1 MNWQLFFNPGS
12 IAIVGASPKK
22 VKTGNAILSSLI
34 KDDFP
39 GKIFT
44 VNPNVSQVLGIPCYP
59 DLKSI
64 GEVPDL
70 VIITT
75 PSQYVIDLLQQCAQL
90 RVKAVVIITSGLKEI
105 NEHGTHMEES
115 IAQIAKTSGIEI
127 IGPNC
132 IGLMSP
138 HTKLNASFAG
148 SLPLPGKI
156 GYFSQSG
163 SILAAT
169 IDIARSLD
177 IGFSRVV
184 NIGNKAHLSELDMIK
199 AFADDPET
207 KVIAGYL
214 ETFDDGDNFIR
225 QAELISREKPILL
238 IKSGVTA
245 AGARAALSHTAR
257 LTGSER
263 AFDCV
268 FERAGVVRC
277 ASIKHQLDIAWA
289 FAEQPLP
296 RGPNV
301 AIIASA
307 GGSGIMA
314 ADAIEKEGLQLAA
327 LSDSTINTLSTKL
340 DNALNVNNP
349 VEIMGNILAGGYELA
364 LRQVLDDPGVH
375 IVLVLLTPHALT
387 QCTGV
392 VQAIIR
398 VAKEKTDKPIL
409 ACLPGVKR
417 VEKEVNMLS
426 SAHIPCFDFPEK
438 AVATIKAM
446 VNYSMWR
453 SRPKRV
459 IKLFPVNRRKVEKI
473 IERHLKDGVSEVVDM
488 EVKTILKAYGFVIPE
503 GMIATSPQQAV
514 NFANQI
520 GYPVVLKVWSPGIIH
535 KTEVGGVKLGLANEE
550 EVKDAFDL
558 MMYRIPKIRPN
569 VNIPGIL
576 VEKMCDKGQEVILGM
591 NRDPRFGPLIMF
603 GTGGKLVEILKDV
616 AFYPAPLTA
625 AEAKE
630 MLINTRTYNILTG
643 INQGEKGVAI
653 DAIAEALQRVSQL
666 VTEFPQI
673 RELDIN
679 PFVVGR
685 EGTTPVAVDATI
697 ILDVG

>member
-22 VKTGNAILSSLI
+22 GKAGNAILASLL
-34 KDDFP
+34 KDNFP

-44 VNPNVSQVLGIPCYP
+44 VNPNVREVLGITCCA

-75 PSQYVIDLLQQCAQL
+75 PPQYVIDLLQQCGEI
-90 RVKAVVIITSGLKEI
+90 RVKAAVIITSGLKEVDQ
-105 NEHGTHMEES
+105 HGTHMEEA
-115 IAQIAKTSGIEI
+115 IARIAKTSGIEV

-138 HTKLNASFAG
+138 LNKLNASFAG

-163 SILAAT
+163 SVLSAI
-169 IDIARSLD
+169 IDISRSMD

-199 AFADDPET
+199 ALADDPET

-225 QAELISREKPILL
+225 QAERISREKPILL
-238 IKSGVTA
+238 LKSGVTA
-245 AGARAALSHTAR
+245 AGARAALSHTGR

-277 ASIKHQLDIAWA
+277 ASIKHQLDIACA
-289 FAEQPLP
+289 FAHQPLP

-307 GGSGIMA
+307 GGAGIMA
-314 ADAIEKEGLQLAA
+314 TDAIEREGLQLAA
-327 LSDSTINTLSTKL
+327 LSDSTINTLSSEL

-349 VEIMGNILAGGYELA
+349 IELMGNILADSYELA
-364 LRQVLDDPGVH
+364 LKQVLEDPQVH
-375 IVLVLLTPHALT
+375 IVLVMLTPHGLT
-387 QCTGV
+387 RCTDV
-392 VQAIIR
+392 VRAITR
-398 VAKEKTDKPIL
+398 VAKEKTGKPIL
-409 ACLPGVKR
+409 ACLLGAER
-417 VEKEVNMLS
+417 VEKEVNQLS
-426 SAHIPCFDFPEK
+426 KAGIPQFDFPEK

-446 VNYSMWR
+446 VNYSIWR
-453 SRPKRV
+453 NRPKRV
-459 IKLFPVNRRKVEKI
+459 VKLFPVNRRKVEKI
-473 IERHLKDGVSEVVDM
+473 IERHLKDGISEIVDI
-488 EVKTILKAYGFVIPE
+488 EVKTILKAYGFVTPR
-503 GMIATSPQQAV
+503 GMMATSPEQAA
-514 NFANQI
+514 NIANQI

-535 KTEVGGVKLGLANEE
+535 KTEVGGVKLGLTNEE
-550 EVKDAFDL
+550 AVQDAFDL

-569 VNIPGIL
+569 TNIAGIL

-603 GTGGKLVEILKDV
+603 GMGGKLVEILKDV

-625 AEAKE
+625 EEAKE
-630 MLINTRTYNILTG
+630 MLISTRTYNMLTG
-643 INQGEKGVAI
+643 IKGEESVDI
-653 DAIAEALQRVSQL
+653 EVIAEGLQRVSQL

>member
-12 IAIVGASPKK
+12 IAVVGASPKK
-22 VKTGNAILSSLI
+22 GKAGNAILASLL
-34 KDDFP
+34 KDNFP

-44 VNPNVSQVLGIPCYP
+44 VNPNVSEVLGITCYP

-75 PSQYVIDLLQQCAQL
+75 PPRYVSDLLQQCGDI
-90 RVKAVVIITSGLKEI
+90 RVKAAVIITSGLKEVD
-105 NEHGTHMEES
+105 EHGIYLEEA
-115 IAQIAKTSGIEI
+115 IARIAKTSAIEV

-138 HTKLNASFAG
+138 LNKLNASFAG
-148 SLPLPGKI
+148 PLPLPGKI

-163 SILAAT
+163 SVLSAI
-169 IDIARSLD
+169 IDIARTMD

-184 NIGNKAHLSELDMIK
+184 NIGSRAHLSELDMIK

-214 ETFDDGDNFIR
+214 ETFDDGDKFIR
-225 QAELISREKPILL
+225 QAEQISREKPILL
-238 IKSGVTA
+238 LKSGVTA

-257 LTGSER
+257 LTGHES

-277 ASIKHQLDIAWA
+277 ASIKHQLDIAQA
-289 FAEQPLP
+289 FAHQPLP
-296 RGPNV
+296 QGSRV

-307 GGSGIMA
+307 GGAGIMA
-314 ADAIEKEGLQLAA
+314 TDAIEREGLYLAA
-327 LSDSTINTLSTKL
+327 LSDSTVKTLSTKL

-349 VEIMGNILAGGYELA
+349 IEFMGNILADSYELA
-364 LRQVLDDPGVH
+364 LRQVLDDPQVQ
-375 IVLVLLTPHALT
+375 IALVMLTPHALT
-387 QCTGV
+387 QCSDV
-392 VQAIIR
+392 VKAIIR
-398 VAKEKTDKPIL
+398 VAKEKTGKPIF
-409 ACLPGVKR
+409 ACLLGGAR
-417 VEKEVNMLS
+417 VEKEIHRLS
-426 SAHIPCFDFPEK
+426 KAGIPQFDFPEK
-438 AVATIKAM
+438 AVATIKAV
-446 VNYSMWR
+446 VNYAMWR
-453 SRPKRV
+453 NRPKRV
-459 IKLFPVNRRKVEKI
+459 VKLFPVNRRKVEKI
-473 IERHLKDGVSEVVDM
+473 IERHLKDGVSEVVDI
-488 EVKTILKAYGFVIPE
+488 EVKTILEAYGFVTPQ
-503 GMIATSPQQAV
+503 GMIATSPEHA
-514 NFANQI
+514 ANIADQI

-550 EVKDAFDL
+550 AVKDAYDL
-558 MMYRIPKIRPN
+558 MMYRIPKIRSN
-569 VNIPGIL
+569 TNIAGIL

-591 NRDPRFGPLIMF
+591 NRDPRFGPVIMF
-603 GTGGKLVEILKDV
+603 GMGGKLVEILKDV
-616 AFYPAPLTA
+616 AFYPAPLTSQ
-625 AEAKE
+625 EAKE
-630 MLINTRTYNILTG
+630 MLISTRTYSILTG
-643 INQGEKGVAI
+643 IKGEQGVDI
-653 DAIAEALQRVSQL
+653 DAIAEGLQRVSQL

-697 ILDVG
+697 ILDLN

>member
-1 MNWQLFFNPGS
+1 MNRQLFFNPGS

-22 VKTGNAILSSLI
+22 GKTGHAILSSLI
-34 KDDFP
+34 QDGFP
-39 GKIFT
+39 GKIFA
-44 VNPNVSQVLGIPCYP
+44 VNPHVSQVLGIPCCP
-59 DLKSI
+59 DLKSL
-64 GEVPDL
+64 GQVPDL
-70 VIITT
+70 VIIAT
-75 PSQYVIDLLQQCAQL
+75 PPQVVIALLQQCAQL
-90 RVKAVVIITSGLKEI
+90 GVKAVIIITSGLKQV
-105 NEHGTHMEES
+105 NEHEITMEES
-115 IAQIAKTSGIEI
+115 IAGVAKTSGIEV

-138 HTKLNASFAG
+138 PTKLNASFAG
-148 SLPLPGKI
+148 DLPLPGKI

-207 KVIAGYL
+207 RVIAGYL

-225 QAELISREKPILL
+225 QAQLISLEKPILL

-277 ASIKHQLDIAWA
+277 ASIEHQVDVAWG

-307 GGSGIMA
+307 GGAGIMA
-314 ADAIEKEGLQLAA
+314 ADAIEREGLHLAA
-327 LSDSTINTLSTKL
+327 LSDSTTNTLSREL

-349 VEIMGNILAGGYELA
+349 VELMGDMLADGYELA
-364 LRQVLDDPGVH
+364 LKHVLDDPGVH
-375 IVLVLLTPHALT
+375 IVLVMLTPHALT
-387 QCTGV
+387 RCTEV
-392 VQAIIR
+392 VRAIIR
-398 VAKEKTDKPIL
+398 VAGEKTGKPIL
-409 ACLPGVKR
+409 ACLPGAKR

-426 SAHIPCFDFPEK
+426 SAHIPYYDFPEK
-438 AVATIKAM
+438 AVAVIKAM

-453 SRPKRV
+453 NRPKRV
-459 IKLFPVNRRKVEKI
+459 VKLFPVNRRKVEKI
-473 IERHLKDGVSEVVDM
+473 IERHLKDGVSEVVDI
-488 EVKTILKAYGFVIPE
+488 EVKTILRAYGFVTPE
-503 GMIATSPQQAV
+503 GMIASTPEQAA
-514 NFANQI
+514 NIANQI
-520 GYPVVLKVWSPGIIH
+520 GYPVVLKIWSPGIIH
-535 KTEVGGVKLGLANEE
+535 KTEVGGVRLGLANEE
-550 EVKDAFDL
+550 EVRDAFDL
-558 MMYRIPKIRPN
+558 MMYRIPQIKPDADIR
-569 VNIPGIL
+569 GIL
-576 VEKMCDKGQEVILGM
+576 VEKMCDRGQEVILGM

-603 GTGGKLVEILKDV
+603 GMGGKLVEIIKDV

-625 AEAKE
+625 EEAKE
-630 MLINTRTYNILTG
+630 MLVSTRTYNILTG
-643 INQGEKGVAI
+643 VKGEKGVDI
-653 DAIAEALQRVSQL
+653 DAVAEALQRVSQL
-666 VTEFPQI
+666 VTEFPRI

-685 EGTTPVAVDATI
+685 EGITPVAVDATI

>member
-1 MNWQLFFNPGS
+1 MNWQLFFNPVS

-22 VKTGNAILSSLI
+22 GKAGNAILSSLLQ
-34 KDDFP
+34 DNFP

-44 VNPNVSQVLGIPCYP
+44 VNPNEREVLGITCYI

-75 PSQYVIDLLQQCAQL
+75 PPQFVINILQQCAEIG
-90 RVKAVVIITSGLKEI
+90 VKAAVIITSGLKEVD
-105 NEHGTHMEES
+105 EHGTYMEEA
-115 IAQIAKTSGIEI
+115 IARIAKTSGIEV

-138 HTKLNASFAG
+138 LNKLNASFAG

-163 SILAAT
+163 SVLSAI
-169 IDIARSLD
+169 IDIARSMD

-199 AFADDPET
+199 AFADDPDT

-225 QAELISREKPILL
+225 QAERISREKPILL
-238 IKSGVTA
+238 LKSGVTA
-245 AGARAALSHTAR
+245 AGARAALSHTGR

-277 ASIKHQLDIAWA
+277 ASIQHQLDIACA
-289 FAEQPLP
+289 FAHQPLP
-296 RGPNV
+296 QGPNV

-307 GGSGIMA
+307 GGAGIMA
-314 ADAIEKEGLQLAA
+314 TDAIEREGLQLAA
-327 LSDSTINTLSTKL
+327 LSDSTINTLSTEL

-349 VEIMGNILAGGYELA
+349 IELMGNILADGYELA
-364 LRQVLDDPGVH
+364 LQQVLEDPQAH
-375 IVLVLLTPHALT
+375 IVLVMLTPHELT
-387 QCTGV
+387 QCSDV
-392 VQAIIR
+392 VRAITR
-398 VAKEKTDKPIL
+398 VAKEKTGKPIL
-409 ACLPGVKR
+409 ACLLGAER
-417 VEKEVNMLS
+417 VEKEVKQLS
-426 SAHIPCFDFPEK
+426 IAGIPQFDFPEK

-453 SRPKRV
+453 NRPKRV
-459 IKLFPVNRRKVEKI
+459 VKLFPVNRRKVEKI
-473 IERHLKDGVSEVVDM
+473 IERHLKDGISEIVDI
-488 EVKTILKAYGFVIPE
+488 EVKTILEAYGFVTPQ
-503 GMIATSPQQAV
+503 GMIATSPEQAA
-514 NFANQI
+514 NIANQI

-535 KTEVGGVKLGLANEE
+535 KTEVGGVKLGLTNEE
-550 EVKDAFDL
+550 AVKDAFDL

-569 VNIPGIL
+569 TNIAGIL

-603 GTGGKLVEILKDV
+603 GMGGKLVEILKDV
-616 AFYPAPLTA
+616 AFYPAPLTHR
-625 AEAKE
+625 EAKE
-630 MLINTRTYNILTG
+630 MLISTRTYNILTG
-643 INQGEKGVAI
+643 IKGEEGLDI
-653 DAIAEALQRVSQL
+653 EAIAEGLQRVSQL

-697 ILDVG
+697 ILDVC

>member
-22 VKTGNAILSSLI
+22 GKAGNAILASLL
-34 KDDFP
+34 KDHFP

-44 VNPNVSQVLGIPCYP
+44 VNPNVSEVLGITCYA

-75 PSQYVIDLLQQCAQL
+75 PPQYVIIILQQCAEIK
-90 RVKAVVIITSGLKEI
+90 VKAAVIITSGLKEVD
-105 NEHGTHMEES
+105 EHGTHMEEA
-115 IAQIAKTSGIEI
+115 IARIAKTSGIEV

-138 HTKLNASFAG
+138 LNKLNASFAG

-163 SILAAT
+163 SVLSAI
-169 IDIARSLD
+169 IDIARSMNM
-177 IGFSRVV
+177 GFSRVV

-199 AFADDPET
+199 AFAEDPDT

-225 QAELISREKPILL
+225 QSERISREKPILL
-238 IKSGVTA
+238 LKSGVTA
-245 AGARAALSHTAR
+245 AGARAALSHTGR

-277 ASIKHQLDIAWA
+277 ASIKHQLDIACA
-289 FAEQPLP
+289 FAHQPLP
-296 RGPNV
+296 QGPNV

-307 GGSGIMA
+307 GGAGIMA
-314 ADAIEKEGLQLAA
+314 TDAIEREGLQLAA
-327 LSDSTINTLSTKL
+327 LSSSTINTLSSKL
-340 DNALNVNNP
+340 DNALNINNP
-349 VEIMGNILAGGYELA
+349 IELMGDILANDYELA
-364 LRQVLDDPGVH
+364 LKQVLDDPQVH
-375 IVLVLLTPHALT
+375 IVLVMLTPHELT
-387 QCTGV
+387 QCCDV

-398 VAKEKTDKPIL
+398 AATEKTGKPIL
-409 ACLPGVKR
+409 ACLLGATR
-417 VEKEVNMLS
+417 VEKEVKQLNK
-426 SAHIPCFDFPEK
+426 AGIPQFDFPEK

-453 SRPKRV
+453 NRPKRV
-459 IKLFPVNRRKVEKI
+459 VKLFPVNRRKVEKI
-473 IERHLKDGVSEVVDM
+473 IERHLKDGISEVVDI
-488 EVKTILKAYGFVIPE
+488 EVKTILKAYGFMTPQ
-503 GMIATSPQQAV
+503 GMMAASPQQAA
-514 NFANQI
+514 NIANQI

-535 KTEVGGVKLGLANEE
+535 KTEVGGVKLGLTNEE
-550 EVKDAFDL
+550 AVKDAFDL

-569 VNIPGIL
+569 TNIAGIL

-603 GTGGKLVEILKDV
+603 GMGGKLVEILKDV
-616 AFYPAPLTA
+616 AFYPAPLTHR
-625 AEAKE
+625 EARE
-630 MLINTRTYNILTG
+630 MLISTRTYSILTG
-643 INQGEKGVAI
+643 IKGEEGVDI
-653 DAIAEALQRVSQL
+653 EAIAEGLQRVSQL

-697 ILDVG
+697 ILDIC

>member
-1 MNWQLFFNPGS
+1 MNWRLFFNPGS

-22 VKTGNAILSSLI
+22 GKVGNAILASLL
-34 KDDFP
+34 KDNFP

-44 VNPNVSQVLGIPCYP
+44 VNPNVSKVLGITCYT

-75 PSQYVIDLLQQCAQL
+75 PPQYVINILQQCAEIK
-90 RVKAVVIITSGLKEI
+90 VKAAVIITSGLKEVD
-105 NEHGTHMEES
+105 EHGTYMEEA
-115 IAQIAKTSGIEI
+115 IARLAKTSGIEV

-138 HTKLNASFAG
+138 LNKLNASFAG

-163 SILAAT
+163 SVLSAI
-169 IDIARSLD
+169 IDIARSMNM
-177 IGFSRVV
+177 GFSRVV
-184 NIGNKAHLSELDMIK
+184 NIGNKAHLSELDIIK
-199 AFADDPET
+199 ALADDPET

-225 QAELISREKPILL
+225 QAERISREKPILL
-238 IKSGVTA
+238 LKSGVTA
-245 AGARAALSHTAR
+245 AGARAALSHTGR

-277 ASIKHQLDIAWA
+277 ASIKHQLDIACA
-289 FAEQPLP
+289 FAHQPLP
-296 RGPNV
+296 QGPNV

-307 GGSGIMA
+307 GGAGIMA
-314 ADAIEKEGLQLAA
+314 TDAIEREGLELAA
-327 LSDSTINTLSTKL
+327 LSDSTINALSSKL

-349 VEIMGNILAGGYELA
+349 IELMGDILANGYELA
-364 LRQVLDDPGVH
+364 LKQVLDDPQVH
-375 IVLVLLTPHALT
+375 TVLVMLTPHELT
-387 QCTGV
+387 QRSDV
-392 VQAIIR
+392 VRAIIK
-398 VAKEKTDKPIL
+398 VAKENTGKPIF
-409 ACLPGVKR
+409 ACLLGAKR
-417 VEKEVNMLS
+417 VEKEIKELS
-426 SAHIPCFDFPEK
+426 KASIPQFDFPEK
-438 AVATIKAM
+438 AVATIKAV

-453 SRPKRV
+453 NRPKRV
-459 IKLFPVNRRKVEKI
+459 VKLFPVNRRKVEKI
-473 IERHLKDGVSEVVDM
+473 IERHLKDGISEVVDM
-488 EVKTILKAYGFVIPE
+488 EVKTILKAYGFVTPQ
-503 GMIATSPQQAV
+503 GMMATSPQQAA
-514 NFANQI
+514 NIANQI

-550 EVKDAFDL
+550 AVKDAFDL
-558 MMYRIPKIRPN
+558 MMYRIPQIRPN
-569 VNIPGIL
+569 TNIAGIL

-603 GTGGKLVEILKDV
+603 GMGGKLVEILKDV
-616 AFYPAPLTA
+616 AFYPAPLTHR
-625 AEAKE
+625 EAKE
-630 MLINTRTYNILTG
+630 MLISTRTYNILTG
-643 INQGEKGVAI
+643 IKGEEGVDI
-653 DAIAEALQRVSQL
+653 EAIAEGLQRVSQL

-697 ILDVG
+697 ILDIC